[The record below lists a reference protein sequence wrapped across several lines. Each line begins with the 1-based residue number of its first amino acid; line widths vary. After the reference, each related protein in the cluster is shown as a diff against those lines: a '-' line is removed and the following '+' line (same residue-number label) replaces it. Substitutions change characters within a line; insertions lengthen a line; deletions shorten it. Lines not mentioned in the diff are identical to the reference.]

1 MNGERRE
8 VLWTSLVSVHFE
20 HEHLEGQKRGRSVQ
34 VPLCAW
40 YIFLDEWLQSAQSCR
55 KPYLNVWPSHTY
67 SYVGIPVWNV
77 VDHQFLFY
85 DDLHV
90 MVAFTLTHV
99 DGLSI
104 YGFNGAPD
112 HMGMSLLHSPP

>member
-1 MNGERRE
+1 MVN
-8 VLWTSLVSVHFE
+8 V
-20 HEHLEGQKRGRSVQ
+20 GRSYGPPTLVCTSSMSISKGRN
-34 VPLCAW
+34 VAEAYGFLCALGT
-40 YIFLDEWLQSAQSCR
+40 YELAVRLQTAQSCR